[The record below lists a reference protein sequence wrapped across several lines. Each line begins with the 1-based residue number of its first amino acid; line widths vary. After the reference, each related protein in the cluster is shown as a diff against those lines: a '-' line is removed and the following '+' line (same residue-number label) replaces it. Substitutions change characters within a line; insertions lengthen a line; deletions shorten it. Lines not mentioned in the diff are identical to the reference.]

1 MALYLWSEQDFI
13 AGSPCLD
20 FINTVGDTDKN
31 RIRERLVDEQSLL
44 TWAQCSGMARPDD
57 RVQLGADALPRA
69 ILLRER
75 LYTLFSGLARHTPDA
90 SAWFQLRKELA
101 DAVAHSELSV
111 SDPAS
116 MRLEGMD
123 LCSRIALDALALLH
137 SGQLHRLKE
146 CARCTWLF
154 LDQSKAQRRRWC
166 RTEACGN
173 RARVERHYR
182 KRSAR
187 EQD

>member
-1 MALYLWSEQDFI
+1 MASHPWSEQDFI
-13 AGSPCLD
+13 AGNPCLD

-31 RIRERLVDEQSLL
+31 RIRERLVDDQSLL
-44 TWAQCSGMARPDD
+44 TWARYSGMVGQGD
-57 RVQLGADALPRA
+57 RVQLSADALPRA
-69 ILLRER
+69 ISLREQ
-75 LYTLFSGLARHTPDA
+75 LYSLFSGLARHTPTA
-90 SAWFQLRKELA
+90 GAWIQLRKELA
-101 DAVAHSELSV
+101 EAVAHSELNT

-116 MRLEGMD
+116 MRLEGAD